1 MHIRWCFFPKP
12 HHGSF
17 RGFIHLHKPALPR
30 GSLKRLQFLHGPFLP
45 CLFVAGLLDRFLEQF
60 PSRKTPPQLP
70 NFHSERL
77 SIRCGRPGRRKL
89 FRLVVFLQFSLA
101 CAELP
106 ERAARQIPDGWSQSK
121 LLATI
126 YLWIS
131 RGGHFSM
138 ESSLDKR
145 PREPLIGS
153 GVCSGVRMRSWLP
166 CRGPTFGGG
175 PLFFARKQNAFA
187 GDLFLFSKEQ

>member
-1 MHIRWCFFPKP
+1 MH
-12 HHGSF
+12 
-17 RGFIHLHKPALPR
+17 LDEPALPR

-45 CLFVAGLLDRFLEQF
+45 CLFVPGLLDRFLEQF

-101 CAELP
+101 SAELP

-138 ESSLDKR
+138 ESSSDKR
-145 PREPLIGS
+145 PMEPLIRS
-153 GVCSGVRMRSWLP
+153 GVYSGVRMLSWLP
-166 CRGPTFGGG
+166 CRARF
-175 PLFFARKQNAFA
+175 LRRAALFARKQYDFE